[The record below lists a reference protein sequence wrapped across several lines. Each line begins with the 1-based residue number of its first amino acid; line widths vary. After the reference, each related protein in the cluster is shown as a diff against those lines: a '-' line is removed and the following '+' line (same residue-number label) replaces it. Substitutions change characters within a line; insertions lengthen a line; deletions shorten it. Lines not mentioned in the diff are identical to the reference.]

1 MRKAVIVGATS
12 RIGSE
17 SALIL
22 LKNGWELGIAGRRL
36 EKLQELKALAP
47 QQVHIRV
54 IDVRDQAAAKE
65 LSALIDELGG
75 MDLYIHSSGIGCQNV
90 ILNSAIELDAVST
103 NVEGFVRMIDAAF
116 SYFAK
121 KGGGHICAISSIAG
135 TRGLGAAAA
144 YSASKRFQNTY
155 LDALEQLSHIRGCSI
170 SFTDIR
176 PGFVDTAFLHDG
188 KKYPMLMSASF
199 VAQKLV
205 EAVEKKKRTV
215 IVDWRYRL
223 LVFFWRLVP
232 QCLWK
237 LLPVRN

>member
-12 RIGSE
+12 GIGYE

-121 KGGGHICAISSIAG
+121 KGGGP
-135 TRGLGAAAA
+135 
-144 YSASKRFQNTY
+144 SKRFQNTY

>member
-12 RIGSE
+12 GIGYE

-90 ILNSAIELDAVST
+90 ILNSAIEL
-103 NVEGFVRMIDAAF
+103 GFKIPILMHLSSFRISEDAAF
-116 SYFAK
+116 HLLTFVPVLSILLFCMTAK
-121 KGGGHICAISSIAG
+121 S
-135 TRGLGAAAA
+135 T
-144 YSASKRFQNTY
+144 
-155 LDALEQLSHIRGCSI
+155 
-170 SFTDIR
+170 
-176 PGFVDTAFLHDG
+176 
-188 KKYPMLMSASF
+188 
-199 VAQKLV
+199 
-205 EAVEKKKRTV
+205 
-215 IVDWRYRL
+215 
-223 LVFFWRLVP
+223 
-232 QCLWK
+232 QC
-237 LLPVRN
+237 